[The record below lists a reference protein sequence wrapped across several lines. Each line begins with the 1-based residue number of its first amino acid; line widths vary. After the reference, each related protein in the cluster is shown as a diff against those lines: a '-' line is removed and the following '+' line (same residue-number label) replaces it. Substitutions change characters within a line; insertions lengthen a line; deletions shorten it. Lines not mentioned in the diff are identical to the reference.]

1 MLNQETALDRIFRA
15 IADPTRRAIVDRLAQ
30 GEASLTE
37 LAKPFDM
44 SLPAV
49 HQHLRRRTSHHTV
62 VVRRQYNLPA
72 EEVFR
77 AWEDTAA
84 LEAWH
89 TPGDASWTAE
99 MLEHDFRVG
108 GVKRFRF
115 GPPGETFLED
125 CRYEDIVPDT
135 RLCYA

>member
-49 HQHLRRRTSHHTV
+49 HQHLRLLEESGV
-62 VVRRQYNLPA
+62 VVASIPRCCGRRRIGSPGGGPCGNGDWM
-72 EEVFR
+72 R
-77 AWEDTAA
+77 SRHI
-84 LEAWH
+84 WH
-89 TPGDASWTAE
+89 ANPGRLDA
-99 MLEHDFRVG
+99 RKRG
-108 GVKRFRF
+108 GSR
-115 GPPGETFLED
+115 
-125 CRYEDIVPDT
+125 
-135 RLCYA
+135 